1 MSGGTDLRRK
11 GEAPT
16 GGRIAAFAPVARE
29 DARVL
34 VLGSMP
40 SVESLRQ
47 GFYYG
52 HPRNAF
58 WRILADVFGAPL
70 PCGIPEKTALLREN
84 GIALWD
90 VLASCARE
98 GSLDS
103 AIREP
108 EPNDFAALFAR
119 CPGIERV
126 LFNGATAKSLFMRC
140 AARYLEGRAWAQMPS
155 TSPAYTLSY
164 ERKLALW
171 RRGLKDEHE
180 SL

>member
-1 MSGGTDLRRK
+1 MERRI
-11 GEAPT
+11 T
-16 GGRIAAFAPVARE
+16 AFAPVARP

-40 SVESLRQ
+40 SVESLNQ
-47 GFYYG
+47 GFYYA

-58 WRILADVFGAPL
+58 WRVMADVFMEPF
-70 PCGIPEKTALLREN
+70 PVDIPARIALLQRHQ
-84 GIALWD
+84 IALWD
-90 VLASCARE
+90 VLESCERR

-103 AIREP
+103 AIRQP
-108 EPNDFAALFAR
+108 RPNDFSALFQR
-119 CPGIERV
+119 CPGIGRI
-126 LFNGATAKSLFMRC
+126 LFNGGTAERLFMKYGRDWLDDRAC
-140 AARYLEGRAWAQMPS
+140 ARLPS

-171 RRGLKDEHE
+171 RHALVEEYE

>member
-1 MSGGTDLRRK
+1 MP
-11 GEAPT
+11 E
-16 GGRIAAFAPVARE
+16 RITAFPPVARA
-29 DARVL
+29 DARIL

-40 SVESLRQ
+40 SVASLDQ

-58 WRILADVFGAPL
+58 WRILAEVFAAPL
-70 PCGIPEKTALLREN
+70 PETVAEKRALLVEN

-90 VLASCARE
+90 ALGACERE

-103 AIREP
+103 AIRRP
-108 EPNDFAALFAR
+108 EPNDFEALFAA
-119 CPGIERV
+119 CPGIGRV
-126 LFNGATAKSLFMRC
+126 LFNGGTAKRLFLR
-140 AARYLEGRAWAQMPS
+140 AGARFLEGREWMLMPS

-171 RRGLKDEHE
+171 RAALRT
-180 SL
+180 

>member
-1 MSGGTDLRRK
+1 MSG
-11 GEAPT
+11 
-16 GGRIAAFAPVARE
+16 RIIAFPPVAPPG
-29 DARVL
+29 ATTL
-34 VLGSMP
+34 ILGSMP

-47 GFYYG
+47 GFYYA

-58 WRILADVFGAPL
+58 WRMLAEAYGERAPRDVAQR
-70 PCGIPEKTALLREN
+70 IALLERR

-90 VLASCARE
+90 VLQSCERE

-103 AIREP
+103 AIRRP
-108 EPNDFAALFAR
+108 VPNDFGALLQKCPEIRRVLLNGGTAARLFEKYGAALA
-119 CPGIERV
+119 
-126 LFNGATAKSLFMRC
+126 
-140 AARYLEGRAWAQMPS
+140 EGRSWQRLPS

-171 RRGLKDEHE
+171 RDALLRPESKHEHQ

>member
-1 MSGGTDLRRK
+1 MSG
-11 GEAPT
+11 
-16 GGRIAAFAPVARE
+16 RIDAFPPVARE

-34 VLGSMP
+34 ILGSMP

-58 WRILADVFGAPL
+58 WRILAEVFDSPL
-70 PCGIPEKTALLREN
+70 PADVPAKKALLLDN

-90 VLASCARE
+90 VLESCERE

-103 AIREP
+103 AIRDP
-108 EPNDFAALFAR
+108 RPNDFAALFAA
-119 CPGIERV
+119 CPGIRRI
-126 LFNGATAKSLFMRC
+126 LFNGGTAKALFLRRC
-140 AARYLEGRAWAQMPS
+140 GDCLQGREWVQLPS

-164 ERKLALW
+164 ERKLAQW
-171 RRGLKDEHE
+171 RAALKPRTEPATGVE
-180 SL
+180 I

>member
-1 MSGGTDLRRK
+1 MSRRI
-11 GEAPT
+11 T
-16 GGRIAAFAPVARE
+16 AFDPVARP

-58 WRILADVFGAPL
+58 WRILAEVCGAPV
-70 PCGIPEKTALLREN
+70 PDGIPEKVALLEEN

-90 VLASCARE
+90 VLRSCERE

-103 AIREP
+103 AIRDA
-108 EPNDFAALFAR
+108 EPNDFSGLFER
-119 CPGIERV
+119 CPGIGKI
-126 LFNGATAKSLFMRC
+126 LFNGSTARALFQRHC
-140 AARYLEGRAWAQMPS
+140 GDYLRGQAWAQMPS
-155 TSPAYTLSY
+155 TSPAYTLSW

-171 RRGLKDEHE
+171 RHGLEK
-180 SL
+180 